1 MNSIER
7 SISQHYLFFQSLRLH
22 TADRSGKYLNI
33 FEYIRISEYSPHYV
47 LDPLH
52 APISCGLSATCKRP
66 EQFLNHV
73 TALISEHFVESWL
86 DDSSFA
92 KLGRSI
98 LQNAKAKA
106 LYLMVLYGILLY
118 CRLFCMFY
126 GIVTW
131 YCMILRHTY
140 RTVLYGFAGYCMI
153 FL

>member
-1 MNSIER
+1 MIV
-7 SISQHYLFFQSLRLH
+7 
-22 TADRSGKYLNI
+22 DI
-33 FEYIRISEYSPHYV
+33 FEFKQEVNITTLPILSKPKVAHSHVLIQAENIQISEYSPHYV

-73 TALISEHFVESWL
+73 TALISEQFVESWL

-118 CRLFCMFY
+118 CRLFCVFY
-126 GIVTW
+126 GIVIW
-131 YCMILRHTY
+131 YCMILQGTD
-140 RTVLYGFAGYCMI
+140 RTCIVLYSI
-153 FL
+153 V